1 MIYLVIGGHCDRMLR
16 ILMKYGLF
24 RKWSKYQLFR
34 KFILCLMVIAFTV
47 EALSALR
54 RMKKE
59 RSAVSYTITDQGNIL
74 FPSISFC
81 KMLPF
86 GEYSVPEFRNST
98 TSLEAVKEV
107 FEQKL
112 LRKSQVLHFV
122 THGDSLNLSFPCMTV
137 GTGDV
142 VGIPCAFPFVYR
154 DCRLHYD
161 PQEYLIK
168 IYHLGKL

>member
-1 MIYLVIGGHCDRMLR
+1 MFGTVIYLVIGGHYDRMLR
-16 ILMKYGLF
+16 ILKEYGIF

-34 KFILCLMVIAFTV
+34 KFILCLMVLVFTV

-59 RSAVSYTITDQGNIL
+59 RSAVSYTITDQGKIL

-86 GEYSVPEFRNST
+86 GECSVPEFRNST
-98 TSLEAVKEV
+98 TSLEAVKDV

-154 DCRLHYD
+154 DCRIHYD
-161 PQEYLIK
+161 PQEYLIE
-168 IYHLGKL
+168 IL

>member
-1 MIYLVIGGHCDRMLR
+1 
-16 ILMKYGLF
+16 MKFGII
-24 RKWSKYQLFR
+24 RKLSKYEIFR
-34 KFILCLMVIAFTV
+34 KFVLCLMVIAFTV
-47 EALSALR
+47 EALTALE
-54 RMKKE
+54 RMKKK
-59 RSAVSYTITDQGNIL
+59 RSAVSYTITDQGEIL

-86 GEYSVPEFRNST
+86 GEYSVPEFSNST
-98 TSLEAVKEV
+98 TSLEAVREV

-122 THGDSLNLSFPCMTV
+122 THGNSLNLSFPCMTV

-154 DCRLHYD
+154 DCNLHYD
-161 PQEYLIK
+161 PQEHLIK
-168 IYHLGKL
+168 IV